1 MIDKLLLGRP
11 VIHIRN
17 GAALTVI
24 RGFLMASISHLA
36 EMLKSEDRNL
46 TVSNSIHGMKAV

>member
-24 RGFLMASISHLA
+24 KGFLMASISHVA
-36 EMLKSEDRNL
+36 EILKSKDRNS
-46 TVSNSIHGMKAV
+46 TVSNGMHGMKAI